1 MRRFFSSIFIL
12 FVFSLTVLA
21 QRMSDDQVIQY
32 LQQASQQGKSQPEIY
47 TELMRR
53 GATQQQLQKLKNQY
67 QESQQ
72 AGTEQSG
79 QTTNQ
84 QRQRTPIPG
93 DKKNTQNTNTTTK
106 GKSNTI
112 PPTIQQQRKG
122 FLAVPEIPEETDT
135 SYFPEE
141 DFMDFNLPEEE
152 EKPKIF
158 GMNFFSNESLSFEP
172 NANIATPANYRFGP
186 GDEVIIDIWGNS
198 QNTIRQT
205 ISPDGTLILEGGIGP
220 VYLSGKTF
228 SEANNILK
236 RVLST
241 QYSDSEITISLG
253 QNRSIQINV
262 MGEVLVPGTYKL
274 SSFAS
279 VFHALYSAGGI
290 TPIGSLR
297 DIQVVRNGKVIA
309 TVDIYD
315 YLMHGR
321 TDVDIRLMED
331 DVVLVNPY
339 VSLVN
344 IAGNVKRP
352 MFYEMKNG
360 ETISTLLRFSGG
372 FAGNAYSKNIRVIR
386 LNSGREKQI
395 YNIDQMD
402 YSVFQLQDGDSLHV
416 EAVLER
422 FENMVEISGAVY
434 REGMYQMN
442 GGVNSVKLLLQ
453 KAEGLR
459 GDAYL
464 ERAQLQRQRDDL
476 SLELIPI
483 DLRGILNGTVAD
495 IPLQKND
502 ILYIPSIND
511 LQQEKQL
518 TIHGEVAYPGT
529 YLYADNMTVNDL
541 VIQAGG
547 LLEAASTARVDVSR
561 RIKDPKSSLPGN
573 SVGESFSFELKNGY
587 LLGDKDNFT
596 LAPFDEV
603 YIRKSP
609 VYHVQ
614 QNVTISGEVIYSGNY
629 ALSKKNE
636 RISDLV
642 NRSGGIT
649 EDAYIKGARLIRQ
662 MTPEEVRRKEDAL
675 RMAQTAG
682 DSISLLAL
690 DVETTYPVGIDLRE
704 ALSKPGSDA
713 DLVLREGDEL
723 IIPEYLNTV
732 KINGAVMYPNT
743 VLYKPGEKMKYY
755 IEQAGGYGNLAKK
768 SKAYVVYMN
777 GTVARLRSGNSKGI
791 EPGCEIIIPSKEE
804 RRRMTTGEIIGIG
817 TSVASLGTM
826 VATLVNILSK

>member
-1 MRRFFSSIFIL
+1 MRRFFSSFFVL
-12 FVFSLTVLA
+12 FVFSMTIMA

-32 LQQASQQGKSQPEIY
+32 VKEAAQQGKSQSEMQ
-47 TELMRR
+47 TELLRR
-53 GATQQQLQKLKNQY
+53 GVTYQQYERIKKQY
-67 QESQQ
+67 SGSQQ
-72 AGTEQSG
+72 GSTNQQG
-79 QTTNQ
+79 QATQ
-84 QRQRTPIPG
+84 QRQRSS
-93 DKKNTQNTNTTTK
+93 TTTDNAITNPR
-106 GKSNTI
+106 GNSNVSPLAT
-112 PPTIQQQRKG
+112 QQNSGLLTPGTTNDVNTPYTGQ
-122 FLAVPEIPEETDT
+122 
-135 SYFPEE
+135 E
-141 DFMDFNLPEEE
+141 DFMNLTLPQIQ
-152 EKPKIF
+152 KPGIF
-158 GMNFFSNESLSFEP
+158 GMNFFSNDYLSFEP
-172 NANIATPANYRFGP
+172 NSNIATPANYRFGP

-198 QNTIRQT
+198 QNTIRQV
-205 ISPDGTLILEGGIGP
+205 ISPDGTILLEGGIGP
-220 VYLSGKTF
+220 VYLSGKSF
-228 SEANNILK
+228 NEATNILK

-241 QYSDSEITISLG
+241 QYSESEITVSLG
-253 QNRSIQINV
+253 QNRSIQVNI
-262 MGEVLVPGTYKL
+262 MGEVLVPGTYTL

-297 DIQVVRNGKVIA
+297 DIQVVRKGKVIA
-309 TVDIYD
+309 NVDVYD
-315 YLMHGR
+315 YLMYGK
-321 TDVDIRLMED
+321 TDIDIRLMED
-331 DVVLVNPY
+331 DVILVNPY
-339 VSLVN
+339 ESLVN

-352 MFYEMKNG
+352 MAYEMKNG
-360 ETISTLLRFSGG
+360 ETISTLLKFSGS

-386 LNSGREKQI
+386 LSSGSEKQI
-395 YNIDQMD
+395 YNVDQMD
-402 YSVFQLQDGDSLHV
+402 YSVFQLQDGDSLYV
-416 EAVLER
+416 EAVLDR
-422 FENMVEISGAVY
+422 FENMVQISGAVY

-442 GGVNSVKLLLQ
+442 GGVNSVKLLIQ

-476 SLELIPI
+476 SLELVPV
-483 DLRGILNGTVAD
+483 DLRGIINGTVAD

-511 LQQEKQL
+511 LQEEKFL

-529 YLYADNMTVNDL
+529 YIYADNVTVNDL

-547 LLEAASTARVDVSR
+547 LLEGASTARVDVSR

-573 SVGESFSFELKNGY
+573 AVGESFSFELKNGY

-609 VYHVQ
+609 VYHAQ
-614 QNVTISGEVIYSGNY
+614 QNVAITGEVIYGGNY

-642 NRSGGIT
+642 NRAGGIT
-649 EDAYIKGARLIRQ
+649 EDAYIKGARLMRR
-662 MTPEEVRRKEDAL
+662 MTEEEILRKQDAL
-675 RMAQTAG
+675 RMAQAAA
-682 DSISLLAL
+682 DSISMQTLDLA
-690 DVETTYPVGIDLRE
+690 TTYPVGIDLRE

-743 VLYKPGEKMKYY
+743 VLYRPGESLKYY

-768 SKAYVVYMN
+768 RKAYVVYMN

-804 RRRMTTGEIIGIG
+804 RRRMSTGEIIGIG
-817 TSVASLGTM
+817 TSVASLATM
-826 VATLVNILSK
+826 VATLVNLISK